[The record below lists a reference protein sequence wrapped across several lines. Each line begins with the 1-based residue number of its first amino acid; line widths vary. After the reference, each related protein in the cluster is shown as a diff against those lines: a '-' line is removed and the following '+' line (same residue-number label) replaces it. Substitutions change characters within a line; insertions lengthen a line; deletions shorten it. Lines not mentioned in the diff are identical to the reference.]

1 MSLNNDDLLNNV
13 KRQAKR
19 LSKKL
24 SIPLGQ
30 SQEMLSYVV
39 YGCDNYGQLISLL
52 KSDSFENQNLILAG
66 LHPNADVFLFK
77 LLGTQMNNIVDRLE
91 EKLAN
96 KKINEE
102 IQNIIINIFAI
113 EPTDFER
120 KINYQRN
127 NSTTNSTK

>member
-1 MSLNNDDLLNNV
+1 MSLKNDDLLNNV

-24 SIPLGQ
+24 SIPLGLA
-30 SQEMLSYVV
+30 QEMLSYVV

-120 KINYQRN
+120 KIN
-127 NSTTNSTK
+127 

>member
-120 KINYQRN
+120 KIN
-127 NSTTNSTK
+127 

>member
-120 KINYQRN
+120 K
-127 NSTTNSTK
+127 TN